1 MPKKEKPVKD
11 DVSSNKINGEDSL
24 TILPI
29 CPPPE
34 GRAPTKI
41 LHPNLPNVYKGQLL
55 LVVAPIR
62 SGKSVLWNNML
73 LNPNFYDGCFE
84 DSQVS
89 IISNTIANDQ
99 SSRFSYKRFISHE
112 IYEDKIIDNFVQ
124 KQRARKKAKLNTSFA
139 LILDDL
145 SGDLNPHGRK
155 GGAALRLATRFRHEV
170 SAGDAALFLIS
181 NQKWNGLATILRANA
196 TGVLLSGHIKSKKEY
211 ETIREDLADSIGGGA
226 KFDEMFAR
234 CCQEPFSWLYIRLD
248 STPCEVYLN
257 FKERLY

>member
-1 MPKKEKPVKD
+1 MKKED
-11 DVSSNKINGEDSL
+11 ESNSNKTYEQVNHPDEL

-29 CPPPE
+29 VPPKDGKPP
-34 GRAPTKI
+34 GKD
-41 LHPNLPNVYKGQLL
+41 LHPNIPNIFKGQLL

-62 SGKSVLWNNML
+62 SGKSVMWNNFL
-73 LNPNFYDGCFE
+73 LNPNYYEGCFE
-84 DSQVS
+84 DSQVT

-99 SSRFSYKRFISHE
+99 SSRFSYKRFGGHE
-112 IYEDKIIDNFVQ
+112 LYDDKIVSNFVK
-124 KQRARKKAKLNTSFA
+124 KQRERKKAKMDTGFA

-170 SAGDAALFLIS
+170 SPGDPCLFLIS

-196 TGVLLSGHIKSKKEY
+196 TGVLLSGNIKSKKELD
-211 ETIREDLADSIGGGA
+211 TIREDLADSIGGGL

-234 CCQEPFSWLYIRLD
+234 AAAEPFAWLYIRLD
-248 STPCEVYLN
+248 STPPEVYLN
-257 FKERLY
+257 FKERLF